1 MKRLVPSPLLSAVM
15 FLLWPVLNQS
25 WSPGQLALGAVLAL
39 VIPRF
44 TDALRPDKAV
54 LRHPVRI
61 ARLALVVLWDILTAN
76 IEVAR
81 RILGPESAIHP
92 RFIWLPLSISD
103 PHGIVALAGIV
114 AMTPGTLSSELSEDR
129 RHLMIHVFDPGD
141 EAELVAGIK
150 ARYETPLRAIFE
162 GGTP

>member
-1 MKRLVPSPLLSAVM
+1 MKRLVPSPLLSTVM
-15 FLLWPVLNQS
+15 FLVWPVLNQS
-25 WSPGQLALGAVLAL
+25 WSLGQLALGAALAL
-39 VIPRF
+39 VIPWF
-44 TDALRPDKAV
+44 TEALRPDKAV
-54 LRHPVRI
+54 LWHPMKI
-61 ARLALVVLWDILTAN
+61 ARLGLVVLWDIVTAN

-92 RFIWLPLSISD
+92 RFVWLPLSISD

-129 RHLMIHVFDPGD
+129 RHLMIHVFILGD

-162 GGTP
+162 GGAP